1 MFLPDEIELK
11 TFRVTRH
18 GFDQSEVS
26 NFLRTL
32 AAEVRST
39 LDRPDSGPD
48 SRIGSRRDSSW
59 WVCTESLAHGGKK
72 VLGPFGTRSLALQV
86 RDLLEQVRAPTIYW
100 VDEEPAL
107 RPPGM

>member
-18 GFDQSEVS
+18 GFDQKEVA

-32 AAEVRST
+32 AAEVRGT
-39 LDRPDSGPD
+39 FDRPESGPD
-48 SRIGSRRDSSW
+48 ARIVARREARW
-59 WVCTESLAHGGKK
+59 WVCTGSLAQGGKK

-86 RDLLEQVRAPTIYW
+86 RDLLEQVRTPVIFW
-100 VDEEPAL
+100 VDEEPVL
-107 RPPGM
+107 RPPGV